1 MITYH
6 DISAALMG
14 IGVIDAEKILHHC
27 RKIDK
32 MNAWILNKRYLL
44 SEEESALITTYT
56 YGGKD
61 DSEPPCRKLNR
72 ALWSDDVQEQ
82 FSNAKSYLRILLRA
96 LRKLPR
102 TFPKTLYRGIKID
115 KHEYNI
121 GEELMWK
128 GFSSSSPVSLRTG
141 PVRHFPMNTKT
152 RNTEGTLF
160 EIRETW
166 GYNVSDF
173 SMHCAEQGQ

>member
-6 DISAALMG
+6 DISTALMG

-32 MNAWILNKRYLL
+32 MNAGILNKRYLL

-61 DSEPPCRKLNR
+61 DSEPPCTKLNR
-72 ALWSDDVQEQ
+72 ALWSDDYQGQ

-102 TFPKTLYRGIKID
+102 TVPTTLYRGIKND
-115 KHEYNI
+115 NHEYNI

-128 GFSSSSPVSLRTG
+128 GFSTVSPRMRQ
-141 PVRHFPMNTKT
+141 VRYFLMNTKT
-152 RNTEGTLF
+152 GNIEGTLF
-160 EIRETW
+160 EIRGTW

-173 SMHCAEQGQ
+173 SMYRAEQGQ